1 MGEFGK
7 FDLGK
12 RYSATI
18 PFGMIFGRMHCCKCG
33 HKLSLKFVKTH
44 YDSEK
49 KWGSYT
55 FFTGSVLR
63 FRGMYCHKGT
73 EYFKT
78 VYRCKAC
85 DYLIS
90 EEDQK
95 IIRQYQDAYKRHIL
109 TQEEIDRVN
118 LSLTEKL

>member
-1 MGEFGK
+1 MGKLEFGK
-7 FDLGK
+7 
-12 RYSATI
+12 RYNATI
-18 PFGMIFGRMHCCKCG
+18 PWGMIFKRRYCCKCG
-33 HKLSLKFVKTH
+33 KKLSLKFVKIH
-44 YDSEK
+44 YDPDA
-49 KWGSYT
+49 KWRSRA
-55 FFTGSVLR
+55 FLTGSVLR